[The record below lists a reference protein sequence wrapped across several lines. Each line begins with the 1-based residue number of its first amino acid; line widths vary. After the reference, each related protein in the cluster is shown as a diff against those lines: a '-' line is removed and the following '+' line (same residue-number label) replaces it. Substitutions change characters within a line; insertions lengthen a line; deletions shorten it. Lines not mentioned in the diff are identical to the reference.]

1 MLELTEAEKQVLIA
15 LAELAARGR
24 PGDQEALE
32 ALGRD
37 YFGAYRANW
46 SSAYPRLARRGI
58 LEQRSSGYRIAPA
71 WQALGD
77 LLRAENPRYL
87 YFYDEFFARAQDS
100 RAHAAFC
107 EQVYGRNLCQHG
119 MMDMPQLDMLLDVL
133 ALDGQQRVLEVGCG
147 NGMVAEYISD
157 QSRAHVIGID
167 TSAVGIRQAAE
178 RTRHKRARLSFLRAD
193 MRALPFAAGAFA
205 AAIAIDSAYYAG
217 HLEQWIGWLR
227 EVVRGGGHMAVF
239 FSAWARADEPL
250 DRLQPDGN
258 RLAQALKAH
267 SLRYRTWDFTASEI
281 QHWQRKL
288 QVATDLKT
296 AFEAEGNA
304 FLYQKR
310 WIEAEYH
317 RPYVEAGRVSRYLYD
332 IEF

>member
-1 MLELTEAEKQVLIA
+1 MLELTEADKQVLIA
-15 LAELAARGR
+15 LAELAARGW
-24 PGDQEALE
+24 PGDGDRLE
-32 ALGRD
+32 ALARD
-37 YFGAYRANW
+37 YFGAYLVTW
-46 SSAYPRLARRGI
+46 GSAYSRLVRRGI
-58 LEQRSSGYRIAPA
+58 LEQCPNGYRIAPA
-71 WQALGD
+71 WQPLGD

-87 YFYDEFFARAQDS
+87 YFYDEFFARARDS
-100 RAHAAFC
+100 RAHAEFC

-119 MMDMPQLDMLLDVL
+119 MMDMSQLDMLLDVL
-133 ALDGQQRVLEVGCG
+133 DLDKGQRVLELGCG
-147 NGMVAEYISD
+147 NGMVAEIISD
-157 QSRAHVIGID
+157 RTRAHMVGID

-178 RTRHKRARLSFLRAD
+178 RTRRKRARLSFLQAD

-227 EVVRGGGHMAVF
+227 EVVRAGGHMAVF
-239 FSAWARADEPL
+239 FSAWIGAD
-250 DRLQPDGN
+250 QPPEGLLPDQN

-267 SLRYRTWDFTASEI
+267 GLRYRTWDFTASEI

-288 QVATDLKT
+288 QLATDLRT

-304 FLYQKR
+304 FLYRKR

-317 RPYVEAGRVSRYLYD
+317 RPYVETGRVSRYLYD
-332 IEF
+332 VEF

>member
-24 PGDQEALE
+24 PDDGDALE

-37 YFGAYRANW
+37 CFGAYLVNW
-46 SSAYPRLARRGI
+46 SSAYSRLARRGI

-100 RAHAAFC
+100 QAHAAFC

-119 MMDMPQLDMLLDVL
+119 MMDMSQLDMLLDVL
-133 ALDGQQRVLEVGCG
+133 DLDKGQRVLELGCG

-157 QSRAHVIGID
+157 ISRAHLVGID

-178 RTRHKRARLSFLRAD
+178 RTRRKRARLSFLRAD

-250 DRLQPDGN
+250 DRLQPDQN

-288 QVATDLKT
+288 QAATALRA

-304 FLYQKR
+304 FLYRKR

-317 RPYVEAGRVSRYLYD
+317 RPYVEVGRVSRYLYD
-332 IEF
+332 VEF